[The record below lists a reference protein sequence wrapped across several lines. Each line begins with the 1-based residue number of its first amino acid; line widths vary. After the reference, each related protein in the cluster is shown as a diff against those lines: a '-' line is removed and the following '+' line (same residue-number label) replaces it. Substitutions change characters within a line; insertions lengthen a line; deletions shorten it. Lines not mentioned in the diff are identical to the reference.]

1 MATKQRSNHDG
12 FYAQHKKQAMQ
23 ALKEMMRRP
32 LGNALTLAVIAM
44 SLALPSSLYLVGKNL
59 SIVADSWQA
68 PSQVSLYLE
77 VGLSEEEAT
86 SLQDEVRGWSETSD
100 VLYISPEQGLAD
112 FSQLSGFDQA
122 LTLLDENPLP
132 AVLIVTPVVEWQS
145 TDKVKELVRRL
156 QAQPDVAEVRLD
168 DDWLQRLDALR
179 DLAVTVA
186 SVLAV
191 LMLSA
196 VFLIVGNTLRLNVL
210 AHKEAIQVMKLV
222 GATDGFILRPYLYT
236 GMWYGFWGGIFAWIL
251 TAIVTVLLNGAVD
264 TLALLYNSHFRLVGL
279 TWDESLLLL
288 MMAAFLGVLA
298 ARLSASKHLKEIEPV

>member
-77 VGLSEEEAT
+77 VGLSEAEAT
-86 SLQDEVRGWSETSD
+86 SLQGEVRGWSETSD

-112 FSQLSGFDQA
+112 LSKLSGFDQA

-186 SVLAV
+186 SVLAI

-236 GMWYGFWGGIFAWIL
+236 GMWYGLWGGIFAWIL

-298 ARLSASKHLKEIEPV
+298 ARLSASKNLKEIEPV

>member
-1 MATKQRSNHDG
+1 MATRQRANHDG

-77 VGLSEEEAT
+77 VGLNEAQAT
-86 SLQDEVRGWSETSD
+86 SLQDEVRSWSETSD

-112 FSQLSGFDQA
+112 LSQLSGFDQA

-156 QAQPDVAEVRLD
+156 QVQPNVSEVRLD
-168 DDWLQRLDALR
+168 DEWLKRLDALR

-210 AHKEAIQVMKLV
+210 AHKDAIQVMKLV

-236 GMWYGFWGGIFAWIL
+236 GMWYGLWGGIFAWIL

-264 TLALLYNSHFRLVGL
+264 TLALLYSSHFRLVGL